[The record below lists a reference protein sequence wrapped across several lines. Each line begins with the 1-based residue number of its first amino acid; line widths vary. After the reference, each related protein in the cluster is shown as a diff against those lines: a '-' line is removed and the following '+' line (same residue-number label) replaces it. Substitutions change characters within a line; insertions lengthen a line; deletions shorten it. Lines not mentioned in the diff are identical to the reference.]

1 MESDI
6 KCLECEKMTRNF
18 QLGELICDIRKPSKT
33 IIVKD
38 AVICPKCKKDVSN
51 EKFAL
56 KENDTLMK
64 LVAANIIISIGSVP
78 NHLKRAY
85 CLEPAIYNRHKSK
98 FKSKPKLVGKF

>member
-6 KCLECEKMTRNF
+6 KCLECGKMTRNF
-18 QLGELICDIRKPSKT
+18 ELGELICDIRKPSKT

-64 LVAANIIISIGSVP
+64 LVAANISISIGDIP
-78 NHLKRAY
+78 KHLRRAY
-85 CLEPAIYNRHKSK
+85 CLEPAIYSQHKSA

>member
-6 KCLECEKMTRNF
+6 KCLECGKMTRNF
-18 QLGELICDIRKPSKT
+18 ELGELICDLRKPIKT

-38 AVICPKCKKDVSN
+38 TIICPKCKKDVSN

-56 KENDTLMK
+56 KENYTLMK
-64 LVAANIIISIGSVP
+64 LVAANISISIGDVP
-78 NHLKRAY
+78 KHLRRAY
-85 CLEPAIYNRHKSK
+85 SLETGIYNQHKSA